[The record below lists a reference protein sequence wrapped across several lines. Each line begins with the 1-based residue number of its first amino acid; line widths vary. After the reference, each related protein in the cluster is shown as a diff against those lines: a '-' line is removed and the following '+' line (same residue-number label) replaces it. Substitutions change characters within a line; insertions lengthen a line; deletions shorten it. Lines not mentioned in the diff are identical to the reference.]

1 MAPCG
6 GGFGRDL
13 PTEGGLMPLVEE
25 GLLVENEDRDK
36 ERRVA
41 SAVNLSSTRRRRLPL
56 RLSST

>member
-1 MAPCG
+1 
-6 GGFGRDL
+6 
-13 PTEGGLMPLVEE
+13 MPPVEE